1 MNTDN
6 EIYNFCTIFDS
17 GYYSKGLALYHSLQK
32 VCNFHLY
39 IFTPDKRCIQLLE
52 DKNLP
57 NSTVINFNN
66 IEDEKLLAVKS
77 GRDTAEYYW
86 TIKASSI
93 TYLFEKLDLKMVTYV
108 DADTFFYSS
117 PEPFFNEL
125 GDKSVLITPHNFS
138 LKYKNEIKNGL
149 YNAGYIT
156 FKNDK
161 LGNEALRWWEKRCIE
176 WCFRKK
182 ADGKFGD
189 QMYLNELSKF
199 EGVQTLNHK
208 GILANW
214 NVQQYTFINTNNS
227 IEGVISLSNR
237 FKVIFYHFHYLKF
250 YNNGKVELGRKYL
263 PIKVVEL
270 FYKPYIRCLYEL
282 APNDSHG
289 ATKFPLNWKTPI
301 LFVKRKIEK
310 TYNIISV
317 ADIIEE

>member
-1 MNTDN
+1 MKVFLERSFNGLYKFFKN
-6 EIYNFCTIFDS
+6 PYERKFVFYSIFY
-17 GYYSKGLALYHSLQK
+17 GSK
-32 VCNFHLY
+32 
-39 IFTPDKRCIQLLE
+39 KRYE
-52 DKNLP
+52 EKK
-57 NSTVINFNN
+57 INFLNYKIRVPDALSFIWQFKEIFVDESYKFESELTEPVIYDCGSN
-66 IEDEKLLAVKS
+66 IGMSCIYFKRIFPGAK
-77 GRDTAEYYW
+77 
-86 TIKASSI
+86 IKAFEADPNISK
-93 TYLFEKLDLKMVTYV
+93 YLKENLN
-108 DADTFFYSS
+108 A
-117 PEPFFNEL
+117 
-125 GDKSVLITPHNFS
+125 
-138 LKYKNEIKNGL
+138 NGL